1 MRLSSVRIGTRLAA
15 GFGLLIFMSVV
26 IALVGM
32 WQMAA
37 IKDDLDRVTRVNN
50 VKSDLLDDMA
60 TQVHVVAR
68 VMRTMVL
75 LDDASLKEREYQKI
89 PAARE
94 TYQKAWMAL
103 QKFPPS
109 DKGRQLRE
117 QMEQARSKAVA
128 INDRVIAFA
137 KANQDAE
144 AVVLLLN
151 ESLPA
156 VQAWQDAIEANLSYQ
171 AEGNARAVEDAE
183 WSYTGGKIAL
193 WSLLGL
199 ALAVAVVLA
208 WLLTRSVTRPLEY
221 ARGCAL
227 RMAEGDLSMRVER
240 RHGWDGQDETSQ
252 LVSAL
257 QTMHDSLVRL
267 VSDVHANAGSVATA
281 AQQIS
286 QGNAD
291 LSARTEQ
298 QASNLEQTA
307 ASMEELTATVKQNAE
322 HAQNANAL
330 TRSATEVV
338 TRGGAVMG
346 QVVQSMRG
354 IHDGS
359 QKIAEIIGVID
370 SIAFQTNILALNA
383 AVEAARAGEQ
393 GRGFAVVA
401 SEVRNL
407 AQRSA
412 SAAREIKGL
421 ISDSVERVSSG
432 TELVGRAGA
441 TFDEVVASIQRV
453 TDLVTE
459 ITSASSEQANGIAQV
474 GTAVQHMDQM
484 TQQNAALVEE
494 SAAAAE
500 SLNQQAQQLVAAVSK
515 FRLATA

>member
-1 MRLSSVRIGTRLAA
+1 MSSVRIGTRLTA
-15 GFGLLIFMSVV
+15 GFAVLIMFSVV
-26 IALVGM
+26 IAVAGM

-50 VKSDLLDDMA
+50 VKSELLADMA

-68 VMRTMVL
+68 VIRTLVL
-75 LDDASLKEREYQKI
+75 LSDPSIKEREYQKI
-89 PAARE
+89 FAARE
-94 TYQKAWMAL
+94 AYQKAWNEL
-103 QKFPPS
+103 QKFAPS

-117 QMEQARSKAVA
+117 QMELARSKAVT
-128 INDRVIAFA
+128 INDRIIAFA
-137 KANQDAE
+137 KADQDAE
-144 AVVLLLN
+144 ATVLLLN

-156 VQAWQDAIEANLSYQ
+156 VQAWQDAIEANLGYQ
-171 AEGNARAVEDAE
+171 VEGNARAVTHAE
-183 WSYTGGKIAL
+183 WSYVRGKL
-193 WSLLGL
+193 VVWTVLGL
-199 ALAVAVVLA
+199 AVGSAALLA
-208 WLLTRSVTRPLEY
+208 WLLTRSVTLPLEY
-221 ARGCAL
+221 ARACAL
-227 RMAEGDLSMRVER
+227 RMAEGDLSFRVER
-240 RHGWDGQDETSQ
+240 RQGWDGQDETSQ

-257 QTMHDSLVRL
+257 QAMHESLVRL
-267 VSDVHANAGSVATA
+267 VADVHANAGSVASA
-281 AQQIS
+281 AHQIS

-291 LSARTEQ
+291 LSSRTEQ

-307 ASMEELTATVKQNAE
+307 ASMEQLTATVKQNAE
-322 HAQNANAL
+322 HAHNANAL
-330 TRSATEVV
+330 TRTATDVV

-421 ISDSVERVSSG
+421 ISESVERVSSG

-453 TDLVTE
+453 AGLVTE
-459 ITSASSEQANGIAQV
+459 ITSASTEQANGIAQV

-500 SLNQQAQQLVAAVSK
+500 SLNAQAQQLVAAVSK